1 MRWAKPAQS
10 VLVSQPRTFDDSN
23 AQQSNWNG
31 TVVVA
36 IESLEEFNAVLLP
49 TLSNIKFK
57 AVVTLLYDNM
67 DPASLRALI
76 ASNFTE
82 NTSLS
87 FQYIDVSPYWT
98 VMDRDA
104 NLSAHPTGAC
114 GGWAR
119 SYKAMC
125 AFWIFHVHH
134 VLSDY
139 RWYWRLDTDSRILAP
154 VTTNVFEW
162 AEKNNQQ
169 FVGVHFY
176 SNVACSE
183 GLTKATQSW
192 LRGRPENETYAWS
205 PAVFSEPGNVLSWTT
220 YMVNTHFELLDM
232 DLMRTEAWSSY
243 SEMLNAS
250 GGIWTARWGDHQIKT
265 LFAGLFWP
273 SMITS
278 DRSLVSHYAHQ
289 AFSY

>member
-1 MRWAKPAQS
+1 MRW
-10 VLVSQPRTFDDSN
+10 VDESN

-31 TVVVA
+31 TIVVS

-57 AVVTLLYDNM
+57 ATVTLLYDNIN
-67 DPASLRALI
+67 PAPLRALI

-98 VMDRDA
+98 VTDREA

-114 GGWAR
+114 GGQPQ

-154 VTTNVFEW
+154 VTKNVFEW

-176 SNVACSE
+176 ASVVCSE
-183 GLTKATQSW
+183 GLKEAVQSW
-192 LRGRPENETYAWS
+192 LRDRPENETYAWS
-205 PAVFSEPGNVLSWTT
+205 PAVFSQPGNVLSWTS
-220 YMVNTHFELLDM
+220 YLLNTHFELMDM
-232 DLMRTEAWSSY
+232 NLMRTEAWSSFTA
-243 SEMLNAS
+243 MLNTS
-250 GGIWTARWGDHQIKT
+250 GGIWTARWGDHHIKT

-273 SMITS
+273 SMITA

-289 AFSY
+289 DFSY